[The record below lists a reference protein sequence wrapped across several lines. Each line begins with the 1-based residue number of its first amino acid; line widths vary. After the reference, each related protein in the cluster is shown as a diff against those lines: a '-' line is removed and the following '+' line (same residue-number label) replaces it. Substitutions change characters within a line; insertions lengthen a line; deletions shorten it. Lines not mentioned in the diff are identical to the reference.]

1 MTRIPA
7 PANRVEGVRQKRFE
21 VRHLRWYIC
30 ALLFLG
36 STVNYIDRGTIAILA
51 PHLERLFNWSEDDY
65 GRIVAAFQ
73 AAYAVMMLVSGGVI
87 DWLGTR
93 LGYTLAMVWWS
104 LATIGH
110 ALARGVASFQLARF
124 MLGAGEAGNFPAS
137 IKGVAEWFPTNERA
151 LATGIFNAG
160 TNVGAVVAYPV
171 VGWLLIRWGW
181 QTAFVATGAL
191 GLLSLVLWLILYRLP
206 QYHPWIT
213 E

>member
-1 MTRIPA
+1 MPPSTPT
-7 PANRVEGVRQKRFE
+7 RVEAARGRRFE

-93 LGYTLAMVWWS
+93 LGYTLAMVWRS
-104 LATIGH
+104 EERRVG
-110 ALARGVASFQLARF
+110 
-124 MLGAGEAGNFPAS
+124 
-137 IKGVAEWFPTNERA
+137 KEWR
-151 LATGIFNAG
+151 
-160 TNVGAVVAYPV
+160 
-171 VGWLLIRWGW
+171 
-181 QTAFVATGAL
+181 
-191 GLLSLVLWLILYRLP
+191 
-206 QYHPWIT
+206 
-213 E
+213 

>member
-1 MTRIPA
+1 MARIPA
-7 PANRVEGVRQKRFE
+7 RANRVESLDPKRFE

-51 PHLERLFNWSEDDY
+51 PHLEKLFNWSEDDY

-104 LATIGH
+104 VATMGH
-110 ALARGVASFQLARF
+110 ALARSVASFKFARF

-137 IKGVAEWFPTNERA
+137 IKGVAEWFPKNERA
-151 LATGIFNAG
+151 MSGRTVRFGESGRSPRAFSMPGPISARW
-160 TNVGAVVAYPV
+160 
-171 VGWLLIRWGW
+171 WLTRW
-181 QTAFVATGAL
+181 
-191 GLLSLVLWLILYRLP
+191 
-206 QYHPWIT
+206 
-213 E
+213 